1 MKKID
6 IILALIIGEA
16 VAWLFLGFFK
26 SYGIEV
32 RYLNWILTVSF
43 PILAL
48 IGLWVCYLI
57 GKRFVFVF
65 QLGKF
70 LLMGA
75 LATLIDLGILNLLMG
90 VFEITAGLAYSV
102 LVATSFV
109 FATTVKYFGDK
120 FWAFE
125 KTEKEK
131 MGREFT
137 QFFFITL
144 ISGGIHVGI
153 ASVVVNIIGPQF
165 GISPLNWANIG
176 KILGIIGAFAW
187 NFLGYKFI
195 VFKK

>member
-16 VAWLFLGFFK
+16 VAWLFFGFFK
-26 SYGIEV
+26 GYGIEV
-32 RYLNWILTVSF
+32 GYLKWLLIVSF

-57 GKRFVFVF
+57 GKRFIFVF

-75 LATLIDLGILNLLMG
+75 LATLIDLGVLNLLMRF
-90 VFEITAGLAYSV
+90 FEITAGLSYSV
-102 LVATSFV
+102 FVATSFV
-109 FATTVKYFGDK
+109 FATTIKYFGDK

-125 KTEKEK
+125 KMEKEK

-153 ASVVVNIIGPQF
+153 ASVAVNIIGPQF
-165 GISPLNWANIG
+165 GFSPLDWANIG
-176 KILGIIGAFAW
+176 KILGIIGAFIW

>member
-1 MKKID
+1 MKEID

-16 VAWLFLGFFK
+16 VAWLFFGFFK

-32 RYLNWILTVSF
+32 RYLKWSLAVSF

-48 IGLWVCYLI
+48 MGLWVCYLI
-57 GKRFVFVF
+57 GRRFVFVF

-75 LATLIDLGILNLLMG
+75 LATLIDLGILNLLMRI
-90 VFEITAGLAYSV
+90 FEITAGLVYSV
-102 LVATSFV
+102 FVATSFV
-109 FATTVKYFGDK
+109 FATTIKYFGDK

-125 KTEKEK
+125 KMEKDK

-153 ASVVVNIIGPQF
+153 ASVVVNIMGPQF
-165 GISPLNWANIG
+165 GISPLSWANIG

-187 NFLGYKFI
+187 NFLGYKFV